1 MNEKDNHSDYL
12 KLNHIYDM
20 EEQAPKK
27 KSVTG
32 IVCKAVL
39 AMMGITALTVT
50 GMKAVD
56 QLEQLDDTKQKD

>member
-1 MNEKDNHSDYL
+1 
-12 KLNHIYDM
+12 M

-39 AMMGITALTVT
+39 AMMGITAVTVT

>member
-27 KSVTG
+27 RSASCVVSRG
-32 IVCKAVL
+32 IIFVAGVL
-39 AMMGITALTVT
+39 TMTLG
-50 GMKAVD
+50 GMKLMD
-56 QLEQLDDTKQKD
+56 QLDDAWNKD

>member
-39 AMMGITALTVT
+39 GMIGITALTVF

-56 QLEQLDDTKQKD
+56 QIEQLDTQKKDN